1 MRVKVVG
8 GVFRIPQVRQEDRG
22 VYICEAENSA
32 GTDFATVTI
41 EIESTFITCD
51 PLEQYC
57 NHLRVCVCLSVCLS
71 VCKMTDEHG
80 YGCPPTPCP
89 CPCLPS

>member
-57 NHLRVCVCLSVCLS
+57 NHLRVCVCLCVCVFVCLP
-71 VCKMTDEHG
+71 VCLQDD
-80 YGCPPTPCP
+80 
-89 CPCLPS
+89 

>member
-8 GVFRIPQVRQEDRG
+8 GVFRIPLVRQEDRG

-41 EIESTFITCD
+41 EIESTFITFES
-51 PLEQYC
+51 LKEYC
-57 NHLRVCVCLSVCLS
+57 NHLCVCVCLSVC
-71 VCKMTDEHG
+71 TREHEHQTWHWAG
-80 YGCPPTPCP
+80 KGKKW
-89 CPCLPS
+89 L